1 VPHTFDFPAPLLAL
15 ESAAWEEIQA
25 GRLTVETARAV
36 QDGVSAFAAKHGHD
50 RHVVEMGL
58 KRAVRH
64 GAAAEG

>member
-1 VPHTFDFPAPLLAL
+1 MPHTFDFPAPLLAL

-36 QDGVSAFAAKHGHD
+36 QEAVSAFAAERGHD
-50 RHVVEMGL
+50 RYEVEMGL

-64 GAAAEG
+64 HAAAG